1 MKKFIMDDFMNE
13 EYNDLF
19 TTTQCPSQQQLLDYV
34 QGRLT
39 PEQQHEVEIHLAD
52 CELCSEA
59 VEGLATIRQ
68 KEQIPVWL
76 QQMRN
81 QMLRKLRSRKRRK
94 DQVAYYTQLAII
106 VIVILFI
113 LLAAFWAYHFI
124 THRSI

>member
-1 MKKFIMDDFMNE
+1 VKKIIMDDFMNE

-39 PEQQHEVEIHLAD
+39 PEQQHEVEMHLAD

-59 VEGLATIRQ
+59 VEGLAAIKQ

-94 DQVAYYTQLAII
+94 DQVAWYTQLAII

-124 THRSI
+124 THRS

>member
-1 MKKFIMDDFMNE
+1 MDDFMNE

>member
-1 MKKFIMDDFMNE
+1 MDDFMNE

-39 PEQQHEVEIHLAD
+39 PEQQHEVEMHLAD

-59 VEGLATIRQ
+59 VEGLATIKQ

-94 DQVAYYTQLAII
+94 DHVAYYTQLAII

>member
-1 MKKFIMDDFMNE
+1 MDNFMNE

-39 PEQQHEVEIHLAD
+39 PEQQHEVEMHLAD

-59 VEGLATIRQ
+59 VEGLATIKQ
-68 KEQIPVWL
+68 KEQIPIWL

>member
-1 MKKFIMDDFMNE
+1 MKKFIMDNFMNE

-39 PEQQHEVEIHLAD
+39 PEQQHEVEMHLAD

-59 VEGLATIRQ
+59 VEGLATIKQ

-94 DQVAYYTQLAII
+94 DHVAYYTQLAII

-124 THRSI
+124 THRSL

>member
-1 MKKFIMDDFMNE
+1 MDDFMNE

-39 PEQQHEVEIHLAD
+39 PEQQHEVEMHLAD

>member
-1 MKKFIMDDFMNE
+1 MNE

-39 PEQQHEVEIHLAD
+39 PEQQHEVEMHLAD

-59 VEGLATIRQ
+59 VEGLATIKQ

-94 DQVAYYTQLAII
+94 DHVAYYTQLAII

-124 THRSI
+124 THRSL

>member
-1 MKKFIMDDFMNE
+1 MDNFMNE

-39 PEQQHEVEIHLAD
+39 PEQQHEVEMHLAD

-59 VEGLATIRQ
+59 VEGLATIKQ

-94 DQVAYYTQLAII
+94 DHVAYYTQLAII

-124 THRSI
+124 THRSL

>member
-1 MKKFIMDDFMNE
+1 MDDFMNE

-19 TTTQCPSQQQLLDYV
+19 TITQCPSQQQLLDYV

-39 PEQQHEVEIHLAD
+39 QEQQHEVEMHLAD

-59 VEGLATIRQ
+59 VEGLATIKQ

-94 DQVAYYTQLAII
+94 DQVTYYTQLAII

-113 LLAAFWAYHFI
+113 ILAAFWAYHFI

>member
-1 MKKFIMDDFMNE
+1 MDNFMNE

-39 PEQQHEVEIHLAD
+39 PEQQHEVEMHLAD

-59 VEGLATIRQ
+59 VEGLATIQQ

-94 DQVAYYTQLAII
+94 DHVAYYTQLAII

>member
-1 MKKFIMDDFMNE
+1 MDDFMNE

-19 TTTQCPSQQQLLDYV
+19 TTTQCPTQQQLLDYV

-39 PEQQHEVEIHLAD
+39 PEQQHEVEMHLAD

-59 VEGLATIRQ
+59 VEGLAAFQQ

-94 DQVAYYTQLAII
+94 DQVTYYTQLAII

-113 LLAAFWAYHFI
+113 LLAAFWAFHFI
-124 THRSI
+124 THRTR